1 MCLLGDASEGAV
13 IVKVAGNLMLD
24 LLAQEGE
31 HVDVSVLAYTAKQ
44 CANLKDLVMISFL
57 GKKADR
63 SD

>member
-1 MCLLGDASEGAV
+1 
-13 IVKVAGNLMLD
+13 MLD

-31 HVDVSVLAYTAKQ
+31 RVDLSVLAYIAKQ